1 MIARTEQA
9 MQLTEF
15 GTLEREIRIDA
26 SPEVVFDVI
35 SSPEHIREWWSDDAS
50 LESDARPGTRG
61 ELIWADRDQPVPFV
75 VVQSDP
81 PRTFSF
87 RWTSPDGE
95 MPAEDN
101 SLLVTIDLQSSPPGT
116 VLRLTET
123 GFREKGWEAAV
134 LEEAFRDHERGWDFF
149 LPRLREHAVKVAGS
163 R

>member
-1 MIARTEQA
+1 MEF
-9 MQLTEF
+9 TEF

-26 SPEVVFDVI
+26 APEVVLDVI
-35 SSPEHIREWWSDDAS
+35 SRPEHIREWWSDDAS
-50 LESDARPGTRG
+50 LEACAGPGAVG
-61 ELIWADRDQPVPFV
+61 ELVWADRVEPVPFV

-87 RWTSPDGE
+87 RWTSPDGQL
-95 MPAEDN
+95 PASGN
-101 SLLVTIDLQSSPPGT
+101 SLLVTIDLESSPSGT

-134 LEEAFRDHERGWDFF
+134 LEEAFHDHERGWDFF
-149 LPRLREHAVKVAGS
+149 LPRLRDHAAKVAGA